1 MRLTISGHS
10 FEALPLEGVMAVAKH
25 LGFKGLDIS
34 GFHARGKCSIEP
46 EDILANPQAQ
56 ADMVKALLAKY
67 ELDAVGF
74 FPQFGVS
81 PDEHSLNDPDPVI
94 RKKNMQLIRAGAQ
107 FCQMSNI
114 PGITILPGVV
124 HPGRSLNDNLAQSGE
139 EMHKAAAICAEYDVT
154 LRFEPHMGSVT
165 QTPELT
171 QELIDNYAPNAKVTL
186 DYSHFVLQYIP
197 EDRIHPL
204 LAYADHVHIRP
215 ARPGKLQS
223 RYDENTIDW
232 IDIINRLKAQN
243 YQSTLSVEFVC
254 NPWYDMNQL
263 DTLYESAVTKEALE
277 PQIGQL

>member
-46 EDILANPQAQ
+46 EDILADPQAQ
-56 ADMVKALLAKY
+56 ADWVNGLLATY
-67 ELDAVGF
+67 ELDAVDF
-74 FPQFGVS
+74 FPQFGAS
-81 PDEHSLNDPDPVI
+81 PDQHSLNDPDPAI
-94 RKKNMQLIRAGAQ
+94 RQKNMQLIRAGAQ
-107 FCQMSNI
+107 FCQLCGI
-114 PGITILPGVV
+114 PGMTILPGVL
-124 HPGRSLNDNLAQSGE
+124 HPGRSIADNLAASGE
-139 EMHKAAAICAEYDVT
+139 EMSKAAQICAEYGVN

-171 QELIDNYAPNAKVTL
+171 KELIDTYAPDAKVTL
-186 DYSHFVLQYIP
+186 DYSHFTLQYIP
-197 EDRIHPL
+197 DERVHPL
-204 LAYADHVHIRP
+204 LAYANHVHIRP

-232 IDIINRLKAQN
+232 VDIIKRLKALN
-243 YQSTLSVEFVC
+243 YQSTLSVEYVC

-263 DTLYESAVTKEALE
+263 DTLYETAVTKDALE
-277 PQIGQL
+277 SHIGQL